1 MSELYKQLELNQNYT
16 HIYKKNNTGRTD
28 GNKFV
33 LRGHSLSMSL
43 IIPFY
48 DPPLRI
54 VTFWPTYKTLLKRCQ
69 VMHFSTLIGSLCR
82 LGTFNTVIVAQ
93 FSSKRCND

>member
-1 MSELYKQLELNQNYT
+1 MAINLYLGGIHYRCRLL
-16 HIYKKNNTGRTD
+16 
-28 GNKFV
+28 F
-33 LRGHSLSMSL
+33 L
-43 IIPFY
+43 FY
-48 DPPLRI
+48 DPPRI
-54 VTFWPTYKTLLKRCQ
+54 VIFWPTYKTLLKRCQ